1 MTQQFARRVIVVG
14 TDGLSG
20 TMGSL
25 FRDASSDR
33 VPSVLPST
41 AIPRSQRSRCH
52 VEGACAALRTAP
64 AGANVR
70 RIATVMTWSTG
81 SLVAQ
86 TWKSSASVYVLV
98 FVR

>member
-1 MTQQFARRVIVVG
+1 MVVG
-14 TDGLSG
+14 ADGLSG
-20 TMGSL
+20 TYVFVVEWTLLRSCSGTSPVNCYSAFTTIPMPRRRCL
-25 FRDASSDR
+25 R
-33 VPSVLPST
+33 ST
-41 AIPRSQRSRCH
+41 ENSA
-52 VEGACAALRTAP
+52 

-70 RIATVMTWSTG
+70 RIATVMTWWTG